1 MSSFGKRFSSDKAL
15 NFQVKTLFI
24 LPLIAVLII
33 LTTGN
38 VYAADKADIETGRK
52 IYLLG
57 KTTAGM
63 AKIEGAGGEAPAEF
77 FACANCHGERGEG
90 KKENG
95 IVAPA
100 ITWQQLQRAYRRD
113 LDGGRKREP
122 YDFDSFKLLVT
133 QGKKAT
139 PGTNTDFNVL
149 SSVMPRYHLTDTE
162 VESLMLFLQQIDDQA
177 PDGVTDKAIRIGIRL
192 PTNPELAAVILHT
205 LQVYQNKMNTT
216 QGIYRRALEFVDLSN
231 QSQVHA
237 NQSQVHA
244 NQTRGHDVFC
254 VLDLSLEHRSEI
266 SGNKIELSVFSS
278 LTKNDLHYALYQHPL
293 AYAEVAAEV
302 VRHLGWT
309 LLSAKQIQDKPSVS
323 KRAILLHTL
332 DQGSLVE
339 VLAGLKRQGI
349 NNNLLTLSSVN
360 KGLPEEYRNKVFTL
374 QPPGPESV
382 SETGKRAVFDYIN
395 QDQGANMPVQHLP
408 QRLWTLS
415 LLELLNASLS
425 AVGKD
430 ITQQRFELALQNQLD
445 LDTIFGPKLSY
456 SGARRVGNVG
466 AVLKRY

>member
-1 MSSFGKRFSSDKAL
+1 VSSFGNRFSSDKTSM
-15 NFQVKTLFI
+15 FRVKTLI
-24 LPLIAVLII
+24 VMPLFMALIFLNI
-33 LTTGN
+33 GN
-38 VYAADKADIETGRK
+38 VYAVDKANIETGRK
-52 IYLLG
+52 IYLFG
-57 KTTAGM
+57 KTAAGT
-63 AKIEGAGGEAPAEF
+63 AKIEGAGGEAPAEL

-90 KKENG
+90 KKETG

-122 YDFDSFKLLVT
+122 YDFESFKALVT
-133 QGKKAT
+133 QGKKAIQ
-139 PGTNTDFNVL
+139 GTSAGLNSL

-162 VESLMLFLQQIDDQA
+162 VESLKLFLQQVDDQA

-205 LQVYQNKMNTT
+205 LQVYRDKMNTT
-216 QGIYRRALEFVDLSN
+216 HGIYRRALEFVDLSN
-231 QSQVHA
+231 QSQG
-237 NQSQVHA
+237 Q
-244 NQTRGHDVFC
+244 DVFC
-254 VLDLSLEHRSEI
+254 VLDLSLEYRSEI
-266 SGNKIELSVFSS
+266 SANKIELSVFSS
-278 LTKNDLHYALYQHPL
+278 VTENDLHYALYQHPL
-293 AYAEVAAEV
+293 AYAEVAADV
-302 VRHLGWT
+302 VQRSGWT
-309 LLSAKQIQDKPSVS
+309 LLSTKQIQDKTPVS
-323 KRAILLHTL
+323 KRVILLHTL

-339 VLAGLKRQGI
+339 VLAGLKRDGM

-360 KGLPEEYRNKVFTL
+360 NRLPEEYQNKVFTL

-395 QDQGANMPVQHLP
+395 QDQGANTQHLP

-430 ITQQRFELALQNQLD
+430 ITQQRLEQALQSHID
-445 LDTIFGPKLSY
+445 LDTIFGPKLSF
-456 SGARRVGNVG
+456 SGSRRVGNVG
-466 AVLKRY
+466 AVLKRH